1 MTISNQAFTMEEH
14 LKDALGSIGT
24 SLKYL
29 LSLLK
34 EIDKARG
41 QAQVELLDIAA
52 SPRKTAEELR
62 SSLLAPYR
70 QALEH
75 FQYNEKAARELKG
88 FKRYSAVWHAKAS
101 VKEASKRLQQRI
113 KILERDEQSNLILD
127 ISKILIRESES
138 QAAKRK
144 EVVQSIARYDE
155 ADRQAKSLSAKLH
168 DIGRAIQAGRKVST
182 SIAEDV
188 KKIHQRLSAGDLSG
202 ALRQAN
208 NLKCP
213 SMPPETLYAEWQD
226 EANDILLKAT
236 FGPVGF
242 RSTFHH
248 SAIAEDSVLLISRGL
263 RDRTLAQSIAQAP
276 ANSWPSLINH
286 ITSLKHYIYEAHWPI
301 YWALFQASQEFAV
314 DLSRSPANEENLSGA
329 LTKGLAM
336 QLQNWAGSRVDLL
349 KHPQSKAVLSTM
361 RLGGMA
367 AEASLGAD
375 VGILVDIN
383 LGDLKVRKLVLLQA
397 KVSRSFKANIG
408 SDPTGPE
415 SKTQLQKLNNFVR
428 DFYLFYN
435 WSELENDTFLPTV
448 ASIPALFGKN
458 SLKESDKT
466 ASYVRIDTRKC
477 GWDLASFFT
486 FGLCAP
492 GSAIGQELEDTET
505 FEEVLAGLDYPPHRL
520 IIASFNG
527 LEMTLDLE
535 KRIRA
540 EYEGTKHSKKS
551 YGLGNEV
558 EGAGHELDSDGYG
571 LR

>member
-1 MTISNQAFTMEEH
+1 MEEH
-14 LKDALGSIGT
+14 PKDALGSIGA
-24 SLKYL
+24 SLKHL

-34 EIDKARG
+34 EIDKARE
-41 QAQVELLDIAA
+41 QAQAELLDITV

-70 QALEH
+70 QALEN
-75 FQYNEKAARELKG
+75 FQYNEKIARELKG
-88 FKRYSAVWHAKAS
+88 FKRYSAIWHAKES
-101 VKEASKRLQQRI
+101 VKEARKRLQQRI
-113 KILERDEQSNLILD
+113 KSLERNEQSDLILD

-138 QAAKRK
+138 QDAKRK
-144 EVVQSIARYDE
+144 EVAQSIARYDE
-155 ADRQAKSLSAKLH
+155 ADRQIKNLSVRLH
-168 DIGRAIQAGRKVST
+168 DVGRAIQAGRKVST
-182 SIAEDV
+182 SIAEDA
-188 KKIHQRLSAGDLSG
+188 KKIHQRLSARDLSG
-202 ALRQAN
+202 ALRQAI
-208 NLKCP
+208 NLKCQ
-213 SMPPETLYAEWQD
+213 SMPPETLYAKWQD
-226 EANDILLKAT
+226 EANDILRRAT
-236 FGPVGF
+236 SWPVGF

-248 SAIAEDSVLLISRGL
+248 SAIAEDSVLLISSGL
-263 RDRTLAQSIAQAP
+263 RDRTLAQSIEKVP
-276 ANSWPSLINH
+276 ANSWPSLISH
-286 ITSLKHYIYEAHWPI
+286 ITSLKNYIHEAHWPI
-301 YWALFQASQEFAV
+301 YWAIFQASQDFAI
-314 DLSRSPANEENLSGA
+314 DLSRSPAHEENLSGA

-336 QLQNWAGSRVDLL
+336 QLQTWAGSRVDLL
-349 KHPQSKAVLSTM
+349 KYPQSKAVLSTM

-397 KVSRSFKANIG
+397 KVSRNFKTNIG

-486 FGLCAP
+486 FGLCTP
-492 GSAIGQELEDTET
+492 GTAIGQELGDADT

-527 LEMTLDLE
+527 LEMTLDVE
-535 KRIRA
+535 KRIRS

-551 YGLGNEV
+551 YGLDCEV
-558 EGAGHELDSDGYG
+558 EGPGRELDNDGYG